1 MTRRRP
7 IRYWFIVRG
16 TPRGGAPEGIRA
28 QWDGVVLP
36 VREPRR
42 VEAPS
47 PFVGREVG
55 NREVQH
61 VIDDG
66 VPVRTD
72 DAVRALQLFGRAEA
86 AAWWQAYVAAN
97 PRTRQLVFRTH
108 EGHLVPPAYALARF
122 PELTQFDDPSL

>member
-1 MTRRRP
+1 M
-7 IRYWFIVRG
+7 RG

-66 VPVRTD
+66 VPVYTD

-86 AAWWQAYVAAN
+86 AAWWQACVAAN
-97 PRTRQLVFRTH
+97 PRTRKLVFRTH
-108 EGHLVPPAYALARF
+108 EGHLVPPGYALARF
-122 PELTQFDDPSL
+122 PELEPFDDPST